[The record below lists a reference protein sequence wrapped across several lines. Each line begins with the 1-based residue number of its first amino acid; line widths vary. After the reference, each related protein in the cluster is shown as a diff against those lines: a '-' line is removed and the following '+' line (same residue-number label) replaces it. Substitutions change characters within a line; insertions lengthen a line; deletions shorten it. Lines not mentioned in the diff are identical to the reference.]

1 MDAIASIYNEVAM
14 QPRQGLDAE
23 AFMDAIASIYNEV
36 AIHPGRILMH
46 K

>member
-1 MDAIASIYNEVAM
+1 MNAMAFMFNEVAM